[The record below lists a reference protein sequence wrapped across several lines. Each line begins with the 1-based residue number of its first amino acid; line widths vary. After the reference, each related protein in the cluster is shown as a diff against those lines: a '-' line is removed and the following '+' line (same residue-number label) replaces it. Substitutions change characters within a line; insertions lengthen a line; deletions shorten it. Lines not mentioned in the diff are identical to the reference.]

1 MLKFKL
7 LTCQQVATLASD
19 YLDNHTDKK
28 LSFKIRMHLMMCSN
42 CRRFVQHLKITKDVT
57 PQFVAQHEKPS
68 VDAEVVLNRIKKARR
83 PK

>member
-19 YLDNHTDKK
+19 YLDQQADGK
-28 LSFKIRMHLMMCSN
+28 LSLKIRVHLMMCAN
-42 CRRFVQHLKITKDVT
+42 CRRFMKHLKLTKEVV
-57 PQFVAQHEKPS
+57 PQLVHNHGQTT
-68 VDAEVVLNRIKKARR
+68 VDAEAILKRIKE